1 MGCGSVLKSVS
12 MSCRVCTGT
21 RNSDSEGC
29 SILSIRV
36 NLPHVWRPYMVAKM
50 KTASFKCCT
59 LIAGRLIC
67 CMYRHGCIAHTQ
79 CPHTLQTCCLCCTVL
94 VAFCTLLQTQVQLG
108 SATTLVLIRV
118 QCQHMMSSWRLG
130 SVTYAQ
136 ESTYCKTGPLFAVLF
151 SCYRSLVAI
160 LLLPFSCSQLAT
172 GDMTACQCQSQTQCL
187 AVWKLTNNTCVK

>member
-1 MGCGSVLKSVS
+1 
-12 MSCRVCTGT
+12 
-21 RNSDSEGC
+21 
-29 SILSIRV
+29 
-36 NLPHVWRPYMVAKM
+36 M

-67 CMYRHGCIAHTQ
+67 CMYRHGCIAHTE
-79 CPHTLQTCCLCCTVL
+79 CPHTLQTCCSCCTVL

-118 QCQHMMSSWRLG
+118 QCQHMISSWRLG

-151 SCYRSLVAI
+151 SCYHSLVAI

-187 AVWKLTNNTCVK
+187 AVWKADEQHLCEVDFLGQLWAFNRKDSSHDVRVAIQELGG